1 MLRNTRILK
10 DSRML
15 KKKNI
20 EFLFPVS
27 QGDAIDSEHLSE
39 MTEDDETH
47 VIKPHMTGFTKL
59 DARYLIPFFTKR
71 FTQQVAPACLCLQ
84 LYILCLSPAVY
95 LMFVFSYVSCMS
107 PAVYLVPV
115 SSCVSCVCLQL
126 CILCYVSIYP

>member
-107 PAVYLVPV
+107 PAVNLVFVFSYVSCAMYLFIHE
-115 SSCVSCVCLQL
+115 SCV
-126 CILCYVSIYP
+126 